1 MRSGYFVLLSALCVI
16 AASPVKAADM
26 TTNTWNDLVKQ
37 GEAARQ
43 ALLKSGVSGSVTTFD
58 YRNPDKIG
66 QFTDAA
72 TGLVYSSLQ
81 SYLSGDTAL
90 PNYGNK
96 PLALPQPVAR
106 TSTPEPAEPAIAAPY
121 AAAYGGLVNYN
132 DASLAA
138 SGSSSSGSS
147 GGAFTGSSGSGFS
160 LAGIGSGSSGSGS
173 SGGRSSGGSSQL
185 LMPMLD

>member
-1 MRSGYFVLLSALCVI
+1 MRSGYFMLLSALCVI
-16 AASPVKAADM
+16 AGSPVKAADM

-81 SYLSGDTAL
+81 SYLGGDSPL
-90 PNYGNK
+90 PNFGNK
-96 PLALPQPVAR
+96 PLTLPQSASR
-106 TSTPEPAEPAIAAPY
+106 TSTPEPEDTTVAAPY
-121 AAAYGGLVNYN
+121 AAAYSGTAAYTG
-132 DASLAA
+132 ASLANSN
-138 SGSSSSGSS
+138 SGSSGLSGGSLTGLSGSGASLAGISSGSS
-147 GGAFTGSSGSGFS
+147 GGSSYGGTGP
-160 LAGIGSGSSGSGS
+160 
-173 SGGRSSGGSSQL
+173 
-185 LMPMLD
+185 LMPMLQ

>member
-81 SYLSGDTAL
+81 SYLGGDSPL
-90 PNYGNK
+90 PNFGNK
-96 PLALPQPVAR
+96 PLALPQPVVR
-106 TSTPEPAEPAIAAPY
+106 TSTPEPADTTVAAPY
-121 AAAYGGLVNYN
+121 AAAYGGLVNYT
-132 DASLAA
+132 DASLAG
-138 SGSSSSGSS
+138 SGSGSSGSS
-147 GGAFTGSSGSGFS
+147 GGVFTGSSGAGAS
-160 LAGIGSGSSGSGS
+160 LAGISSGS
-173 SGGRSSGGSSQL
+173 SGGSSYGGTGP
-185 LMPMLD
+185 LMPMLQ